1 MQVHAH
7 YNHVRYTEILGP
19 YVSLCVA
26 LPKKSEQSV
35 HLLQQSHV
43 RYGLPL
49 I

>member
-1 MQVHAH
+1 MQVDAH
-7 YNHVRYTEILGP
+7 YNYVCYTMILGV